1 MAKWTVGKGIENYIK
16 NLEDLEF
23 GADEMA
29 KRAVYEAAKIVTD
42 AIRVNIQALPV
53 GPPREGKVTQAQKA
67 GLLEGLGIAGFR
79 KDGSFINVKVG
90 EDGYNSETSRK
101 HPKGQA
107 NAMIA
112 RSLESGSSFAPKR
125 PFIGPAVRRTKD
137 AAEKTMAEKLD
148 EEIKKVMK

>member
-1 MAKWTVGKGIENYIK
+1 MARWTVGNGIENYIK

-29 KRAVYEAAKIVTD
+29 KKAVYEGAKIVTD
-42 AIRVNIQALPV
+42 AIRTSIQALPV

-79 KDGSFINVKVG
+79 QDGTFINVKVG
-90 EDGYNSETSRK
+90 MDGYNSEKSRK
-101 HPKGQA
+101 YPNGQP
-107 NAMIA
+107 NALIA

-125 PFIGPAVRRTKD
+125 PFIGPSVNRTKG
-137 AAEKTMAEKLD
+137 AAERAIAEKLD
-148 EEIKKVMK
+148 DEIKKVMK

>member
-1 MAKWTVGKGIENYIK
+1 MARWTVGNGIENYIK

-29 KRAVYEAAKIVTD
+29 KKAVYEGAKIVTD
-42 AIRVNIQALPV
+42 AIRANIQALPV
-53 GPPREGKVTQAQKA
+53 GSPREGKVTQKQKA

-79 KDGSFINVKVG
+79 NDGSFINVKVG
-90 EDGYNSETSRK
+90 EDGYNAEVSRK

-112 RSLESGSSFAPKR
+112 RAMESGSSFAPKR
-125 PFIGPAVRRTKD
+125 PFVGPAVRRTKD
-137 AAEKTMAEKLD
+137 TAERAIAEKLD
-148 EEIKKVMK
+148 DEIKKVMK